1 MANMCA
7 AIANQGHYFTP
18 HIIRKI
24 GDEVVTD
31 STYTIPKYTS
41 IDKKHFKTVIRGMEK
56 TYTSKYGTARGARI
70 KDIEIC
76 GKTGTA
82 ENPHGDDHS
91 IFIAFAPKNNPQ
103 IAIAVYVENAGW
115 GSTWAAPIAGLVIEK
130 YLTNQISNTK
140 LENFILSGNLIS
152 EKNEK

>member
-1 MANMCA
+1 
-7 AIANQGHYFTP
+7 
-18 HIIRKI
+18 
-24 GDEVVTD
+24 
-31 STYTIPKYTS
+31 
-41 IDKKHFKTVIRGMEK
+41 MEK
-56 TYTSKYGTARGARI
+56 TYTSKYGTARRAQI